1 MEIGRRL
8 DAATVVSFRGY
19 DLNLTGLE
27 DPHHYDRV
35 WERATAI
42 HVLGEHLWQRAQTR
56 GCPPGKMHALIPPAI
71 DAAFFDPK
79 LRAHTDRA
87 GSPTRPLRI
96 LSVGRLDW
104 RKGYEYALEAVRM
117 LADRGIQCEYRIIGG
132 GEFHMAT
139 TYARYQLALIDAV
152 TLLGARTPSSVRE
165 EMLWADVMLH
175 AAVSEGFSNAVL
187 EAQAMMLPV
196 VCTDAGGLPENVVQG
211 KTGIIVPRRDAA
223 ALGDA
228 LARLAGDPALRSQMG
243 SAGRSRVSSE
253 FLLRNQ
259 IAAFG
264 ALYDLAFAQL
274 PVAGNGAS
282 RLSLENDGA
291 R

>member
-1 MEIGRRL
+1 
-8 DAATVVSFRGY
+8 
-19 DLNLTGLE
+19 
-27 DPHHYDRV
+27 
-35 WERATAI
+35 
-42 HVLGEHLWQRAQTR
+42 
-56 GCPPGKMHALIPPAI
+56 
-71 DAAFFDPK
+71 
-79 LRAHTDRA
+79 
-87 GSPTRPLRI
+87 
-96 LSVGRLDW
+96 
-104 RKGYEYALEAVRM
+104 
-117 LADRGIQCEYRIIGG
+117 
-132 GEFHMAT
+132 
-139 TYARYQLALIDAV
+139 
-152 TLLGARTPSSVRE
+152 
-165 EMLWADVMLH
+165 
-175 AAVSEGFSNAVL
+175 
-187 EAQAMMLPV
+187 MMLPV